1 MRTHLTA
8 TLGKITKK
16 NCAYDEPEN
25 HTSELKEKRK
35 GKIERERRKEGEK
48 VKERKLAM
56 VALLVFIFV

>member
-16 NCAYDEPEN
+16 NSAYDEPKN

-35 GKIERERRKEGEK
+35 GKIERERRKKGEK
-48 VKERKLAM
+48 VKERNLAM

>member
-35 GKIERERRKEGEK
+35 GEIERERRKEGEK